1 MFFDGSLESFLIL
14 FCAAW
19 IFMLPLCFIPSEG
32 FGKSTNLY
40 MDSRT
45 NKTYRKTDF
54 KYTDKVPEEPPVF
67 GEYFPYQVYLV
78 SVNGDECLIV
88 NDEEFENYFV
98 KI

>member
-1 MFFDGSLESFLIL
+1 MNTPLLLSILVCSFPL
-14 FCAAW
+14 FMA
-19 IFMLPLCFIPSEG
+19 IPFLFMPPDKEE
-32 FGKSTNLY
+32 LY

-78 SVNGDECLIV
+78 SVNGDECLVV
-88 NDEEFENYFV
+88 NDKEFENYFV
-98 KI
+98 KV